1 MFNEGSMRY
10 VCYGSGCAWNG
21 EVVNLWFLSRASEK
35 VADPRGVVAKGAVG
49 GGYLSRLWCFEVGK
63 PKVRVTM
70 MVIIVEVL
78 SFLPKNQDGEDAC
91 GEKRVRAACGGSKC
105 GLRRSRGRMMREA
118 KRATCKAGVLSREV
132 AEGSYVVFG

>member
-1 MFNEGSMRY
+1 M
-10 VCYGSGCAWNG
+10 
-21 EVVNLWFLSRASEK
+21 
-35 VADPRGVVAKGAVG
+35 
-49 GGYLSRLWCFEVGK
+49 
-63 PKVRVTM
+63 M

-78 SFLPKNQDGEDAC
+78 SFFAENQDGKDACGKKGVGAVCGGTMC

-118 KRATCKAGVLSREV
+118 KRATCKAGVLPREV